1 MEQPTLSSNQPH
13 LPNVHEISNT
23 LADQKRRPLLLRR
36 ASRSDPN
43 FQPEEPKFDALQHV
57 LHGIAEVNSG
67 ISINKLGFDNDK
79 NYLSLMPLDQSKSSS
94 AVPSAF
100 DSHKVDQTLERKLS
114 AFNLAI
120 RSDDPNSSLGS
131 IRKAASFIHGTNFGI
146 GLNTPTSYFTHP
158 QHHRAP
164 NFSIGGGGSSN
175 FHSSSVSPAVEDP
188 SHHSGGL
195 QMQVGS
201 KSNSLAPNKVN
212 EVQHSSSMAGG
223 LFSNAG
229 TDTSANNTHV
239 GGMIANASTDSLP
252 RQKTGVMGVFGRG
265 FFAKPVIRS
274 EEENYRYIMALD
286 R

>member
-1 MEQPTLSSNQPH
+1 MNPT
-13 LPNVHEISNT
+13 
-23 LADQKRRPLLLRR
+23 
-36 ASRSDPN
+36 
-43 FQPEEPKFDALQHV
+43 
-57 LHGIAEVNSG
+57 
-67 ISINKLGFDNDK
+67 
-79 NYLSLMPLDQSKSSS
+79 
-94 AVPSAF
+94 AF
-100 DSHKVDQTLERKLS
+100 DTQKPDQTIERKLS
-114 AFNLAI
+114 AFNLGI
-120 RSDDPNSSLGS
+120 HSNDPNSSLGS

-146 GLNTPTSYFTHP
+146 GLNTPTNYFSHP
-158 QHHRAP
+158 QHRRTP
-164 NFSIGGGGSSN
+164 NFSIGGGSN
-175 FHSSSVSPAVEDP
+175 TFHTSSSVSPPVEDP

-195 QMQVGS
+195 SMQVCS
-201 KSNSLAPNKVN
+201 KNNSLAATKTN

-252 RQKTGVMGVFGRG
+252 RQKTGVMGMFGRG

>member
-1 MEQPTLSSNQPH
+1 M
-13 LPNVHEISNT
+13 ISEVTVAKNT
-23 LADQKRRPLLLRR
+23 YFFK
-36 ASRSDPN
+36 
-43 FQPEEPKFDALQHV
+43 
-57 LHGIAEVNSG
+57 
-67 ISINKLGFDNDK
+67 NDK
-79 NYLSLMPLDQSKSSS
+79 KGDTNLCLFLFS
-94 AVPSAF
+94 PSAF

-114 AFNLAI
+114 AFNLGI

-164 NFSIGGGGSSN
+164 NFSIGGGGSST

-252 RQKTGVMGVFGRG
+252 RQKVC
-265 FFAKPVIRS
+265 FAFSFKLF
-274 EEENYRYIMALD
+274 N
-286 R
+286 